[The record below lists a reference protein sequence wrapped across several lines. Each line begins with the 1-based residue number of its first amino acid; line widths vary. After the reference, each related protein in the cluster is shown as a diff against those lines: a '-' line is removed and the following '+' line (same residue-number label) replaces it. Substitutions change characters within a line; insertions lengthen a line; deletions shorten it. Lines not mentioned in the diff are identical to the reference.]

1 VAKLKITLVK
11 SGNGY
16 RYDQKRTLLA
26 LGLRRMNQSVLQN
39 DSASLRGMVMKVKH
53 LVKVEEESNE
63 TR

>member
-1 VAKLKITLVK
+1 VVKLRITLIK

-16 RYDQKRTLLA
+16 RYDQKRTLEA
-26 LGLRRMNQSVLQN
+26 LGLRHIRQSVVQD

-53 LVKVEEESNE
+53 LVKVEEEANE

>member
-11 SGNGY
+11 SGGGY
-16 RYDQKRTLLA
+16 RYDQKRTLQA
-26 LGLRRMNQSVLQN
+26 LGLRHINQSVVQE
-39 DSASLRGMVMKVKH
+39 DSSSLRGMVMKVKH